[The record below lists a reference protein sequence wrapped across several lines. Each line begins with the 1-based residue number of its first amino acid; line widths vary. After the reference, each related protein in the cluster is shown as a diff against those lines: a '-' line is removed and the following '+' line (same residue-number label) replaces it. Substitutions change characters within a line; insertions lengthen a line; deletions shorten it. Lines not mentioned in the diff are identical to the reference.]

1 MANKKSRVGIGLV
14 AAGAAFGVAAMISAA
29 TAPTARADDYTDL
42 VHLVDENLASGQA
55 AFTISSADFG
65 SGDSSD
71 GLAAFFSGVN
81 DDFLSTSNNALA
93 ITVEALTG
101 EPLNYG
107 DGEWNLATESDF
119 AQAVADAQYYFADGE
134 GFFSNA
140 ASLLSSGDYGGAA
153 FYDGEGLDY
162 TAVVPLE
169 VLILGGVAS
178 L

>member
-1 MANKKSRVGIGLV
+1 MPNNKSRVGIGLV
-14 AAGAAFGVAAMISAA
+14 AAGAAFGLAALMSGA

-42 VHLVDENLASGQA
+42 IHLVDENLASGQA
-55 AFTISSADFG
+55 AFTIASTDFG

-71 GLAAFFSGVN
+71 GLAAFFSGVD

-101 EPLNYG
+101 ESLNYG
-107 DGEWNLATESDF
+107 DGEFNVLTEPDF
-119 AQAVADAQYYFADGE
+119 ATALGDAQYFFGQGE
-134 GFFSNA
+134 SFFSTA

-153 FYDGEGLDY
+153 FYDGLGLDY
-162 TAVVPLE
+162 TAVIPLE
-169 VLILGGVAS
+169 ALILGGAAS